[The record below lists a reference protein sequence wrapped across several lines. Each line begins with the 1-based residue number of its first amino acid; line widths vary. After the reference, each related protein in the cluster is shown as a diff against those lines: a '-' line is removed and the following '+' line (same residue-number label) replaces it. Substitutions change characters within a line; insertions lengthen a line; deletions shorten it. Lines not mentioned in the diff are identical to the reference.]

1 MIQSPGCFGGE
12 PAIYEDH
19 FKRFMR
25 ENLTECDEV
34 YFVIGSS
41 LVAGSIEWSKGRL
54 KMVYDKISIIFIFM
68 KFENLHQEACPRPRK
83 IEKVI

>member
-41 LVAGSIEWSKGRL
+41 LVAGSIEWSKGSL
-54 KMVYDKISIIFIFM
+54 EIVYVNNI
-68 KFENLHQEACPRPRK
+68 NLIYDNFHIDE
-83 IEKVI
+83 I